1 MEFWLAILKG
11 ALQGL
16 TEFLPVSS
24 TAHLIFFEALAKL
37 LGFETVS
44 PNKTAEEFFDIMLH
58 LGTLTAVLVYFRD
71 DLKQVWQACFSSSGQ
86 NQAIAFNKAHW
97 GRLIPKQLPILI
109 ISSTVVTVVWVLG
122 LLKGTEV
129 LFSSMGWA
137 TPEIENLSDFYL
149 VYPQWVAIHLLI
161 TGTFLFFIEKKS
173 ETTKSETKNSDL
185 SEQESNKPMQPRQA
199 LLIGWAQGMAAI
211 FHGLSRSGST
221 ISAGLLSGLDRVTAT
236 RYSFLLSIPTFLMA
250 AVYESLKLWKA
261 GGAEDLNW
269 PAMIAGTVVSGVVGY
284 WCVKAFIQF
293 VGNHKLT
300 IFSYYCWTVGILMLV
315 IL

>member
-24 TAHLIFFEALAKL
+24 TAHLIFFEAIAKL

-71 DLKQVWQACFSSSGQ
+71 DLKQIVQACFSKPD
-86 NQAIAFNKAHW
+86 AETPIYFNKTYW
-97 GRLIPKQLPILI
+97 GRLVPRQLPILI
-109 ISSTVVTVVWVLG
+109 ISSTLVTVVWILG
-122 LLKGTEV
+122 MLKGTEI
-129 LFSSMGWA
+129 LFSQMGWA

-173 ETTKSETKNSDL
+173 DSLPIEAS
-185 SEQESNKPMQPRQA
+185 QKPMQPRQA

-221 ISAGLLSGLDRVTAT
+221 ITAGLFSGLDRVTAT

-300 IFSYYCWTVGILMLV
+300 IFSYYCWAVGILMLF

>member
-1 MEFWLAILKG
+1 MEFWLAVLKG

-24 TAHLIFFEALAKL
+24 TAHLIFFEAIARL

-58 LGTLTAVLVYFRD
+58 LGTLAAVLVYFRE
-71 DLKQVWQACFSSSGQ
+71 DLKQVWQACFSPSTLSKSGGL
-86 NQAIAFNKAHW
+86 NKAHW

-109 ISSTVVTVVWVLG
+109 ISSTLVTVVWVLG
-122 LLKGTEV
+122 LLKGTDI
-129 LFSSMGWA
+129 LFSTMGWA
-137 TPEIENLSDFYL
+137 TPKIENLSDFYL

-173 ETTKSETKNSDL
+173 DQQNLENDVNV
-185 SEQESNKPMQPRQA
+185 NKPMQPRQA

-221 ISAGLLSGLDRVTAT
+221 ITAGLLSGLDRVTAT

-269 PAMIAGTVVSGVVGY
+269 PAMIAGTIVSGVVGY

-300 IFSYYCWTVGILMLV
+300 IFSYYCWTVGIVMLF